1 MKPNKQWRVTRIHIW
16 WYLSFVYFSFFFFS
30 FGNGKREVKGP
41 MRYME
46 ERNVKLNEITCF
58 AGLWAC
64 FFQNL
69 ERKKERLLVVTK
81 ERLVFKKRLRII
93 LQFFLGKI
101 KLYVFVYVMYE
112 ILKWHIIYRF
122 GEASSLQNISNLKII

>member
-1 MKPNKQWRVTRIHIW
+1 METTKFMIVNFSYETKQAMKGYKNTYMMILIFC
-16 WYLSFVYFSFFFFS
+16 LFFFFFS
-30 FGNGKREVKGP
+30 FGNGKREVTGP

-81 ERLVFKKRLRII
+81 ERLVFKKE
-93 LQFFLGKI
+93 I
-101 KLYVFVYVMYE
+101 KNNTTIFS
-112 ILKWHIIYRF
+112 W
-122 GEASSLQNISNLKII
+122 QN